1 VTVLPI
7 IALVVVAYL
16 PGALIFRIPVAGR
29 ESRAGLAAEERVFW
43 AVIISAACSSA
54 MALALAAASLYRLE
68 RLVAGDLLLSM
79 LVAGAWRQRL
89 LYRGTAR
96 APRWSALVPLALVV
110 LGWSLFFPTA
120 EYVMGGKDPGTYINE
135 GIAIARGG
143 SLLIREPV
151 VASLPAWSRDLFF
164 PSYQNATYYS
174 LRFMGFFLVDPVS
187 GTVVGQFPHLY
198 PVWIAIGYGLNG
210 VPGALHVVGVW
221 AILGLLAV
229 YFTGVRLVGRPAAAT
244 AATLLA
250 ISLVQIWFAR
260 YPNSETVTE
269 AFLFAAILSFARAH
283 VDDDRFFAPVAGLL
297 FGLLV
302 FLRIDT
308 VLALGAVGVTA
319 GLLLTGASRT
329 RVVFWLPLVLVLGA
343 GWLYYATLMR
353 PYGELPMIF
362 AANLRPVH
370 LALASGGVIGL
381 LAFLLAARSG
391 TIGPLLRTWGPRA
404 LALLLLAG
412 TAYGY
417 FFRAPTGRLAWHDA
431 MSLRTFTWYLP
442 PAALAAAVLGY
453 AWLCWRRFWRDP
465 LLLVTIAVYAFF
477 VFYKIRIWPEHFWM
491 ARRFVPVIL
500 PSALL
505 MLSALAWYD
514 SWRPR
519 GLAPGAPHDK
529 VTASGGLKVVR
540 FVLPAAFLLLV
551 GLTLWRATTPILRHV
566 EYAGLV
572 TRLEDLARRFTAD
585 DLVLV
590 ESRASGGDLHV
601 FAPPLS
607 YIYNRNILVLFSPTP
622 AKPPL
627 GRFLAWAHTKYRHV
641 YFIGMGGSD
650 LRSRSIAAEPVGR
663 ISIRIPEYESLRNEY
678 PTHVRVKDFDFGIYR
693 LRLETSTP
701 GGFSLDVGALDDVSV
716 LRFHAKQVQ
725 DQVTYRWSRDISY
738 VALPGLGPGVSS
750 VRLSLSNGGRPVTVG
765 PAQVTISLDDRPLGQ
780 AIVTGGFHTY
790 SFAIPPDLAA
800 AIAAKDDPARLK
812 IECPTWNPRAA
823 LGIPDDRDLGVMV
836 DRVDVE

>member
-1 VTVLPI
+1 MLPI
-7 IALVVVAYL
+7 IALAVVAYL
-16 PGALIFRIPVAGR
+16 PGALIFRISVAAR
-29 ESRAGLAAEERVFW
+29 ENRAGLAAEERAFW
-43 AVIISAACSSA
+43 AVVISTACSSA
-54 MALALAAASLYRLE
+54 IALALAAAACYSLE
-68 RLVAGDLLLSM
+68 RLVAADLLLSM
-79 LVAGAWRQRL
+79 LVVGAWRQHL

-143 SLLIREPV
+143 SLLVREPV
-151 VASLPAWSRDLFF
+151 VASLPVWSRDLFF
-164 PSYQNATYYS
+164 PSYQNPTYYS
-174 LRFMGFFLVDPVS
+174 LRFMGFFLIDPS
-187 GTVVGQFPHLY
+187 AGTVVGQFPHLY
-198 PVWIAIGYGLNG
+198 PVWIAIGYGLDG
-210 VPGALHVVGVW
+210 VPGALHAVGAW

-229 YFTGVRLVGRPAAAT
+229 YFTGVRLVGRAAAAT
-244 AATLLA
+244 AAVLLA
-250 ISLVQIWFAR
+250 ICLVQVWFAR
-260 YPNSETVTE
+260 YPNSEIVAE
-269 AFLFAAILSFARAH
+269 AILFAAILSFARAH
-283 VDDDRFFAPVAGLL
+283 VDDDRFFAPVAGML

-308 VLALGAVGVTA
+308 VLALAAVGLTA
-319 GLLLTGASRT
+319 GLLLTGAR
-329 RVVFWLPLVLVLGA
+329 RIRAVFLLPLVLVLGA

-353 PYGELPMIF
+353 PYAELPMIF
-362 AANLRPVH
+362 AANLQPAH
-370 LALASGGVIGL
+370 LALAAGGLVGL
-381 LAFLLAARSG
+381 LAFLVAARSR
-391 TIGPLLRTWGPRA
+391 TAGPLLRTWAPRA

-412 TAYGY
+412 AAYGY
-417 FFRAPTGRLAWHDA
+417 FLRAPTGRLAWHDA

-453 AWLCWRRFWRDP
+453 TLLCWRRFWRDP

-500 PSALL
+500 PSAML

-514 SWRPR
+514 AWRPGGPAPSAPR
-519 GLAPGAPHDK
+519 DKETAPGC
-529 VTASGGLKVVR
+529 LR
-540 FVLPAAFLLLV
+540 ILRLVLPAVFLLLV
-551 GLTLWRATTPILRHV
+551 GLSLCRATTPILRHV
-566 EYAGLV
+566 EYAGFISG
-572 TRLEDLARRFTAD
+572 LEDLARRFTDD

-590 ESRASGGDLHV
+590 ESRASGGDLHI

-607 YIYNRNILVLFSPTP
+607 YIYNRNILVLHSPTP
-622 AKPPL
+622 EKPSL
-627 GRFLAWAHTKYRHV
+627 RRFLAWARTKYRHV

-663 ISIRIPEYESLRNEY
+663 LPIEVPEYESLRNQY
-678 PTHVRVKDFDFGIYR
+678 PTHVRVKHFDFGIYR
-693 LRLETSTP
+693 LLQETSAP
-701 GGFSLDVGALDDVSV
+701 GGFSLDVGSLDDVSV
-716 LRFHAKQVQ
+716 LRFHAKQRQ

-750 VRLSLSNGGRPVTVG
+750 VRLSLSNGGRPVTVE
-765 PAQVTISLDDRPLGQ
+765 PAKVSISLDDRPLGE
-780 AIVTGGFHTY
+780 AVVTQDFHTY

-812 IECPTWNPRAA
+812 IACNTWNPRAA